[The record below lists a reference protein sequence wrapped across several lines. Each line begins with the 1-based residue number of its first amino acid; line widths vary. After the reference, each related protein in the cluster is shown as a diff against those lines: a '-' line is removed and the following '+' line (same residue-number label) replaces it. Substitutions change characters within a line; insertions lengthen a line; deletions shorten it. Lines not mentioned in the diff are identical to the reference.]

1 MAGFEGMDI
10 AHVQSIGNQL
20 KHQADQINSVV
31 AAINSLVAQLPGVW
45 HGKDATEFENWWN
58 TQHRPHLQQAAAAVQ
73 GLGQSALNN
82 ATDQANTSNR

>member
-1 MAGFEGMDI
+1 MAFEGMDV

-20 KHQADQINSVV
+20 KHQSEQINSVI
-31 AAINSLVAQLPGVW
+31 AAINSLVGQLPGVW

-58 TQHRPHLQQAAAAVQ
+58 TQHRPALQHAAQAVA

-82 ATDQANTSNR
+82 AQDQINTSNR